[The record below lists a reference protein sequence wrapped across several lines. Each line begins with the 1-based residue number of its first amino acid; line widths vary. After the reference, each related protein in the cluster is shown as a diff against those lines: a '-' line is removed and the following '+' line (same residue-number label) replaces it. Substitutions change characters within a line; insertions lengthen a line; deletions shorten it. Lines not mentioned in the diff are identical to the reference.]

1 MRIRYWSS
9 DVCSSDLHLLFWISA
24 ILGAVVFVLVLW
36 IVPVSVLRTAGR
48 FDFVGAAGLA
58 TGLLCVLLAIS
69 RGDEWG
75 WTSPLTLGLAAAGVV
90 VLVAWGWFVLRV
102 RDPLLDLRVAA
113 RRPVLL
119 TNQIGRD
126 HV

>member
-1 MRIRYWSS
+1 MFISFYLVFFFKQKTAYEMRISDWSS
-9 DVCSSDLHLLFWISA
+9 DVCSSDLFWISA
-24 ILGAVVFVLVLW
+24 ILGAVVFGLVLW

-90 VLVAWGWFVLRV
+90 VLVAWGWFELRV
-102 RDPLLDLRVAA
+102 RDPLDRKS
-113 RRPVLL
+113 VL
-119 TNQIGRD
+119 
-126 HV
+126 